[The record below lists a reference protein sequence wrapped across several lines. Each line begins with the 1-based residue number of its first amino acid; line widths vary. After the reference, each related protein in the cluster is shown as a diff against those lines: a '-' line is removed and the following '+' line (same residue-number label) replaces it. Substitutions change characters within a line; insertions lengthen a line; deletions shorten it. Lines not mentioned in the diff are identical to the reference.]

1 MKLKFSKYPSYKS
14 SGIEW
19 LGDVPSHWEVKR
31 MRFMLTMNP
40 SKREISKL
48 PVDTE
53 VTFFPMEAVGEN
65 GELSYDLS
73 PPV

>member
-1 MKLKFSKYPSYKS
+1 MKKPVPYTHYKS
-14 SGIEW
+14 TGIEW